1 VSLAL
6 ASVCRITGLAAAL
19 AAFGVGCASPVSV
32 EQDPLNDFARYRT
45 WAWFPSATERVR
57 RSAVTPQL
65 DAVLR
70 VAIARELAA
79 RGFVRAPA
87 GEAPDFLVGYEL
99 GLRTQVQL
107 ENEVSATQ
115 TLQTFHG
122 GRGDVGAYEIVTTR
136 QRAVTYEIGVL
147 GLDVIDTQERALVWR
162 GIVRRR
168 ARDHFSELAGATVAE
183 ILAHFPAQR

>member
-1 VSLAL
+1 MSLAL
-6 ASVCRITGLAAAL
+6 ASVRRIVGLAAAL

-45 WAWFPSATERVR
+45 WSWLPSAPERAHR
-57 RSAVTPQL
+57 AVTPQL

-70 VAIARELAA
+70 VAIARELEAL
-79 RGFVRAPA
+79 GFVRAPA
-87 GEAPDFLVGYEL
+87 GEPPDFLVGYEL
-99 GLRTQVQL
+99 GLRTQIQL

-115 TLQTFHG
+115 TLPTLHG
-122 GRGDVGAYEIVTTR
+122 GRDDVGAYEIVTTR

-147 GLDVIDTQERALVWR
+147 GLEVIDTQGRTLVWR

-168 ARDHFSELAGATVAE
+168 ARDHFSELAGDTVAE